1 MPRQGGALAEK
12 LVPPVVEPIP
22 LPPPPAASH
31 LIELRASAPFPWGQ
45 YYVTLLVGRERR
57 SNRRLRAERQTRWT
71 RQVVV
76 YFLLLSIL
84 LALVT
89 GYLVI
94 LYVIKSALGINI
106 FPGSSPFHFVYE
118 MLYG

>member
-1 MPRQGGALAEK
+1 
-12 LVPPVVEPIP
+12 
-22 LPPPPAASH
+22 
-31 LIELRASAPFPWGQ
+31 
-45 YYVTLLVGRERR
+45 
-57 SNRRLRAERQTRWT
+57 
-71 RQVVV
+71 
-76 YFLLLSIL
+76 
-84 LALVT
+84 LVT